1 MSQPKLISPL
11 LDGFVMG
18 DPISDHDGVR
28 CCPAMQT
35 ENERKYMVKI
45 ISVPA
50 SQDKLDALLLAG
62 AFADKISALSYF
74 RDLAQDVENEAAQ
87 LQRLSQLE
95 GFLPY
100 ENWQVVPMEDGDIG
114 FEVYLTNSYHP
125 TLDRLMRRESL
136 THLSAVNL
144 GLDLCAALSVCR
156 RSGYLFV
163 NLKPSNVYIC
173 DDREYRIGDL
183 GFIPMESLEFASLP
197 QRYLSAYTAPEIAD
211 AYSALNSTMDVY
223 AAGLILYQA
232 YNGGVLPFERRAGNE
247 PLPVPQ
253 YADPEMAQ
261 IILKAC
267 DPNPEV
273 RWQDPLQ
280 MGQALVTY
288 LQSNIINDVPIVPA
302 VPEEEEELAAEEEI
316 ASSEPSTED
325 ILAEVDEAL
334 DAVESLSS
342 DEETTEKIPA
352 EEIAEEPVAEVPV
365 EEATVE
371 EVPEKTEQVQT
382 TFFPEQAQ
390 DVEDVVLPQEEAEE
404 ESLSEEEAPETV
416 SDEEGPEETQ
426 DAMAAEAAIIQ
437 ETLGVTEEASQIL
450 AHAEDLIAHE
460 TPDTVVIPEPID
472 VPIPELVIPEPD
484 VEDAPEEAASEEA
497 EAAEDAAAPDAEEA
511 EETEEEDL
519 SEEEAP
525 EDAPKKKSRKGL
537 IAILVSVVLVAAL
550 AIGGYLFY
558 QNYYLQTIWGITLDG
573 TEDQLVVSLDT
584 DVSSDLLSILCT
596 DTYGNTMRKDVVDGK
611 AVFED
616 LNPNTRYKIT
626 VEISGFHQLIGS
638 TTAYH
643 MTPEQT
649 SILDFTATT
658 GTEDGSV
665 ILTFTVHGLQTGS
678 WKVTYSAEGE
688 EEKSVTFSGGIVT
701 LTGLTT
707 GKEYTFRLESTTAL
721 YVTGTTVITHVAS
734 KTVVAEDLTIQGFR
748 DNALTAVWS
757 APEGVTVEGWTVRCY
772 NDKGYEKIITVTGTT
787 AVFED
792 LDSTLSYTVEVTA
805 QGMTLYAR
813 AFVSANSITIP
824 TVSVDDSNRNQLTI
838 SWTYEGTAPEGGW
851 LLLYTIDGSADQQ
864 VVVCPE
870 TTGVIFPIVPGSTYD
885 ISIQPASGNTVF
897 GGTYTYESPAAPTF
911 SGYLLS
917 AEHISM
923 HMCKTPNKEDWT
935 QYDVPAADYTT
946 TYTVGSK
953 ASFATYLNH
962 QYNTSPD
969 VIVTLFVIRDADGKI
984 VSTATQSQ
992 TWTFMWY
999 RGFGRINIPSLPT
1012 EAGNYTLD
1020 IYFNGAFVHN
1030 QAFTMVSAE
1039 NAV

>member
-114 FEVYLTNSYHP
+114 FDVYLTNSYHP

-183 GFIPMESLEFASLP
+183 GFIPMESLDFASLP
-197 QRYLSAYTAPEIAD
+197 PRYLSAYTAPEIAD
-211 AYSALNSTMDVY
+211 AYSALNNTLDVY
-223 AAGLILYQA
+223 AAGLILYQV
-232 YNGGVLPFERRAGNE
+232 YNGGTLPFEGRAGNE

-253 YADPEMAQ
+253 YADPKMAQ

-302 VPEEEEELAAEEEI
+302 APEEEEELAAVEEPV
-316 ASSEPSTED
+316 SDEPSTED

-342 DEETTEKIPA
+342 DEEVAAVLPA
-352 EEIAEEPVAEVPV
+352 EESV
-365 EEATVE
+365 EEAAE
-371 EVPEKTEQVQT
+371 EEAPEVTEQVQT
-382 TFFPEQAQ
+382 TFFPEEAQ
-390 DVEDVVLPQEEAEE
+390 DTADVVLPQEEAEE
-404 ESLSEEEAPETV
+404 VVSEEENAVVT
-416 SDEEGPEETQ
+416 SEEVLEDTEDTI
-426 DAMAAEAAIIQ
+426 AAEAAVIQ
-437 ETLGVTEEASQIL
+437 EELGVTEEASQIL

-460 TPDTVVIPEPID
+460 TPDPVVVPEPID
-472 VPIPELVIPEPD
+472 VPIPEPVIPEP
-484 VEDAPEEAASEEA
+484 EETPQEESEEAADDA
-497 EAAEDAAAPDAEEA
+497 ETAEDAEASEESAEE
-511 EETEEEDL
+511 ETPDELEEEI
-519 SEEEAP
+519 P
-525 EDAPKKKSRKGL
+525 QDAPKKKSRKGL
-537 IAILVSVVLVAAL
+537 IAIILSVVLAATL
-550 AIGGYLFY
+550 AIGAYLFY

-573 TEDQLVVSLDT
+573 TEDQLVVTLDT
-584 DVSSDLLSILCT
+584 DVSSDLLSVLCT

-611 AVFED
+611 AVFDD

-665 ILTFTVHGLQTGS
+665 ILSFTVHGPQTGS

-701 LTGLTT
+701 ITGLTT

-748 DNALTAVWS
+748 DNALTAVWNV
-757 APEGVTVEGWTVRCY
+757 PEGVTVEGWTVRCY
-772 NDKGYEKIITVTGTT
+772 NDKGFEKIITVTGTT
-787 AVFED
+787 AVFEE

-824 TVSVDDSNRNQLTI
+824 TVNVDDSNRNQLTV

-851 LLLYTIDGSADQQ
+851 LLLYTIDGSSDQQ

-897 GGTYTYESPAAPTF
+897 GGTYTYKSPAAPTF

-923 HMCKTPNKEDWT
+923 HMCKTPNKEEWT

-953 ASFATYLNH
+953 ASFAVYLNH

-969 VIVTLFVIRDADGKI
+969 VIVTLFVIRDAQGKI
-984 VSTATQSQ
+984 VSTATQSR

-1012 EAGNYTLD
+1012 QAGNYTLD

-1030 QAFTMVSAE
+1030 QAFTMVAAA
-1039 NAV
+1039 NAG

>member
-35 ENERKYMVKI
+35 ENESKYMVKI

-95 GFLPY
+95 GFLSY

-114 FEVYLTNSYHP
+114 FDVYLTNSYHP

-136 THLSAVNL
+136 THLGAVNL
-144 GLDLCAALSVCR
+144 GLDLCAALSACR

-183 GFIPMESLEFASLP
+183 GFIPLESLAFASLP

-232 YNGGVLPFERRAGNE
+232 YNGGVLPFEGRAGNE

-288 LQSNIINDVPIVPA
+288 LQSNIINDVPIVPVA
-302 VPEEEEELAAEEEI
+302 PAEEEELTVEE
-316 ASSEPSTED
+316 AVADTEPSTED

-334 DAVESLSS
+334 DAVESLSA
-342 DEETTEKIPA
+342 DEAITEEAA
-352 EEIAEEPVAEVPV
+352 EEIPEAAPV
-365 EEATVE
+365 EEAAAE
-371 EVPEKTEQVQT
+371 EPAEDAPEVTEQVQT

-390 DVEDVVLPQEEAEE
+390 DAEDIVLPQEEVEEALPEE
-404 ESLSEEEAPETV
+404 ETVPEEEIQEDA
-416 SDEEGPEETQ
+416 Q
-426 DAMAAEAAIIQ
+426 DAIAAEAAAIQ
-437 ETLGVTEEASQIL
+437 EELGVTQEASQIL
-450 AHAEDLIAHE
+450 AQAEDLIAHE
-460 TPDTVVIPEPID
+460 TPDPVVVPEPID
-472 VPIPELVIPEPD
+472 VPIPEPVIPEP
-484 VEDAPEEAASEEA
+484 EEEEIPAEAESEEA
-497 EAAEDAAAPDAEEA
+497 EAAQDADAAQDTEEA
-511 EETEEEDL
+511 EEAAEEDL
-519 SEEEAP
+519 PEEEIP

-537 IAILVSVVLVAAL
+537 IAIIISVVLAAVL
-550 AIGGYLFY
+550 AVGAYLFY
-558 QNYYLQTIWGITLDG
+558 QNYYLQTIWGISLDG
-573 TEDQLVVSLDT
+573 TEDQLVVTLDT
-584 DVSSDLLSILCT
+584 DVNNDLLSVLCT

-665 ILTFTVHGLQTGS
+665 ILTFTVHGPQTGS

-688 EEKSVTFSGGIVT
+688 EEKSVTFSGGVVT
-701 LTGLTT
+701 LSGLTT

-734 KTVVAEDLTIQGFR
+734 KTVVAEDLTIQGFQN
-748 DNALTAVWS
+748 NALTAVWS
-757 APEGVTVEGWTVRCY
+757 APEGITVESWTVRCY
-772 NDKGYEKIITVTGTT
+772 NDKGFEKIITVSGTT
-787 AVFED
+787 AVFEE

-813 AFVSANSITIP
+813 AYVSANSITIP
-824 TVSVDDSNRNQLTI
+824 TVNVDDSNRNQLSV

-851 LLLYTIDGSADQQ
+851 LLLYTIDGSGDQQ

-870 TTGVIFPIVPGSTYD
+870 PTGVIFPIVPGSTYD
-885 ISIQPASGNTVF
+885 ISIQPANGNTVF

-923 HMCKTPNKEDWT
+923 HMCKTPAKEDWT

-1012 EAGNYTLD
+1012 QAGNYTLD
-1020 IYFNGAFVHN
+1020 IYFNGAFVHD
-1030 QAFTMVSAE
+1030 QAFTMVAAA
-1039 NAV
+1039 NAL